1 MTERAAVILAAG
13 QGTRMRSPT
22 PKVLHKVGGRTMLD
36 RAIDA
41 AEALS
46 CSRIVVVAGAH
57 SPAVAA
63 HARARLGE
71 EAVAIQDPP
80 LGTGHAVRAAERA
93 LAGFAGDVLVAY
105 ADTPLLDAEAVA
117 PLFEARARG
126 ADLAILGFHA
136 ADPSAYGRLILG
148 EGEALERIVEAK
160 DATAQ
165 ELRITA
171 CNSGVLAG
179 PAALLFGLLGEVRN
193 DNAKGEYYLTDVVV
207 LARGRGL
214 KVSAV
219 FVDEARV
226 LGVNAQGELAAAEA
240 AFQAARR
247 AKALAEGVAM
257 PAPDTVMFAFDTQL
271 EPGVTVE
278 PYVVFA
284 PGVTV
289 RSGAAIRAFS
299 HLEGAEVEAGAIVG
313 PYARLRPGAKVGAGA
328 HVGNFVEI
336 KQATLAEGVKVN
348 HLSYIGDG
356 SIGPRTNVGAGTIF
370 CNYDGFDKFQTH
382 IGADAF
388 IGSNTALV
396 APVRVGAGAMTGSGS
411 VITHDVPDDALALG
425 RGVQVDKPN
434 WAARFRALKR
444 EGRSSK

>member
-22 PKVLHKVGGRTMLD
+22 PKVLHKVGGRSLLD

-41 AEALS
+41 AQALT

-63 HARARLGE
+63 HARARLGDD
-71 EAVAIQDPP
+71 AVVIQDPP
-80 LGTGHAVRAAERA
+80 LGTGHAVRAAERV
-93 LAGFAGDVLVAY
+93 LTNFAGDVLVAY
-105 ADTPLLDAEAVA
+105 ADTPLLDADAVA

-126 ADLAILGFHA
+126 ADLAVLGFYA
-136 ADPSAYGRLILG
+136 ADPGAYGRLILG
-148 EGEALERIVEAK
+148 EGDALERIVEAK
-160 DATAQ
+160 DATAEQ
-165 ELRITA
+165 LQIAA

-179 PAALLFGLLGEVRN
+179 PAALLFELLSQVRN
-193 DNAKGEYYLTDVVV
+193 DNAKGEYYLTDVVG
-207 LARGRGL
+207 LARDRDL

-219 FVDEARV
+219 FVDEVRV

-247 AKALAEGVAM
+247 ATALAEGVTM
-257 PAPDTVMFAFDTQL
+257 PAPDTVMFAFDTRL
-271 EPGVTVE
+271 ESGVTVE

-289 RSGAAIRAFS
+289 RSGAVIRAFS
-299 HLEGAEVEAGAIVG
+299 HLEGADVQAGAIVG

-356 SIGPRTNVGAGTIF
+356 SIGARTNVGAGTIF

-382 IGADAF
+382 IGPDAF

-411 VITHDVPDDALALG
+411 VITRDVPDDALALG
-425 RGVQVDKPN
+425 RGVQVEKPN

>member
-22 PKVLHKVGGRTMLD
+22 PKVLHKVGGRTLLD

-63 HARARLGE
+63 HARARLGD
-71 EAVAIQDPP
+71 EAVVIQDPP
-80 LGTGHAVRAAERA
+80 LGTGHAVRAAEGA

-105 ADTPLLDAEAVA
+105 ADTPLLDAAAVA

-126 ADLAILGFHA
+126 AVLAVLGFHA
-136 ADPSAYGRLILG
+136 ADPGAYGRLILG

-160 DATAQ
+160 DATAAQ
-165 ELRITA
+165 LQIAA

-179 PAALLFGLLGEVRN
+179 PATLLFQLLSQVRN
-193 DNAKGEYYLTDVVV
+193 DNAKGEYYLTDVVG
-207 LARGRGL
+207 LARGQNL
-214 KVSAV
+214 NVSAV

-247 AKALAEGVAM
+247 ATALAEGVTMA
-257 PAPDTVMFAFDTQL
+257 APETVMFAFDTHL

-289 RSGAAIRAFS
+289 GAGAVIRAFS
-299 HLEGAEVEAGAIVG
+299 HLEGAEVAAGAIVG
-313 PYARLRPGAKVGAGA
+313 PYARLRPGAKIGAGA

-336 KQATLAEGVKVN
+336 KQATLAEGAKVN

-356 SIGPRTNVGAGTIF
+356 SIGARTNVGAGTIF

-382 IGADAF
+382 IGPDAF

-411 VITHDVPDDALALG
+411 VITRDVPDDALALG
-425 RGVQVDKPN
+425 RGAQIDKPN
-434 WAARFRALKR
+434 WAARFRVLKR
-444 EGRSSK
+444 EGRSAK

>member
-22 PKVLHKVGGRTMLD
+22 PKVLHKVGGRALLD

-41 AEALS
+41 AEALK

-57 SPAVAA
+57 SPTVAA
-63 HARARLGE
+63 HARTRLGE
-71 EAVAIQDPP
+71 DAVVIQDPP
-80 LGTGHAVRAAERA
+80 LGTGHAVRAAEGV
-93 LAGFAGDVLVAY
+93 LATFEGDVLVAY
-105 ADTPLLDAEAVA
+105 ADTPLLDADAVA

-126 ADLAILGFHA
+126 AELAVLGFYA
-136 ADPSAYGRLILG
+136 ADPGAYGRLILG

-160 DATAQ
+160 DASPA
-165 ELRITA
+165 ELEIAA

-179 PAALLFGLLGEVRN
+179 PAALLFELLNEVRN
-193 DNAKGEYYLTDVVV
+193 DNAKGEYYLTDVVG
-207 LARGRGL
+207 LARARDL
-214 KVSAV
+214 RVSAV

-247 AKALAEGVAM
+247 ATALAEGVTM
-257 PAPDTVMFAFDTQL
+257 PAPDTVMFAFDTEL

-289 RSGAAIRAFS
+289 RSGAVIRAFS
-299 HLEGAEVEAGAIVG
+299 HLEGAEVAAGAIVG

-356 SIGPRTNVGAGTIF
+356 SIGARTNVGAGTIF

-382 IGADAF
+382 IGPDAF

-411 VITHDVPDDALALG
+411 VITRDVPDDALALG
-425 RGVQVDKPN
+425 RAVQVEKPS

>member
-22 PKVLHKVGGRTMLD
+22 PKVLHKVGGRTLLD
-36 RAIDA
+36 RAIDT
-41 AEALS
+41 AEALT
-46 CSRIVVVAGAH
+46 CSQIVVVAGAH

-63 HARARLGE
+63 HARARLGDD
-71 EAVAIQDPP
+71 AVVIQDPP

-93 LAGFAGDVLVAY
+93 LAGFSGDVLVAY
-105 ADTPLLDAEAVA
+105 ADTPLLDADAVA

-126 ADLAILGFHA
+126 ADLAVLGFYA

-148 EGEALERIVEAK
+148 AGEALERIVEAK
-160 DATAQ
+160 DASAE
-165 ELRITA
+165 ELRIAA

-179 PAALLFGLLGEVRN
+179 PAALLFELLGEVRN
-193 DNAKGEYYLTDVVV
+193 DNAKGEYYLTDVVG
-207 LARGRGL
+207 LARGRTL
-214 KVSAV
+214 KVTAV
-219 FVDEARV
+219 FVDEAKV
-226 LGVNAQGELAAAEA
+226 LGVNAQAELAAAEA

-247 AKALAEGVAM
+247 AKALADGVTM

-284 PGVTV
+284 PGVAV
-289 RSGAAIRAFS
+289 RGGAVIRAFS
-299 HLEGAEVEAGAIVG
+299 HLEGAVVEAGAIVG
-313 PYARLRPGAKVGAGA
+313 PYARLRPGANVGTGA

-336 KQATLAEGVKVN
+336 KQATLEEGVKVN

-356 SIGPRTNVGAGTIF
+356 SIGARTNVGAGTIF

-382 IGADAF
+382 IGPDAF

-411 VITHDVPDDALALG
+411 VITRDVPDDALALG
-425 RGVQVDKPN
+425 RGVQVEKPN
-434 WAARFRALKR
+434 WAAQFRALKR
-444 EGRSSK
+444 EARSSK

>member
-160 DATAQ
+160 DATAE
-165 ELRITA
+165 ELRIAA

-356 SIGPRTNVGAGTIF
+356 SIGARTNVGAGTIF

-396 APVRVGAGAMTGSGS
+396 APVQVGAGAMTGSGS